1 MNRRQ
6 FLLSAGMSLAML
18 SVFSPSLL
26 ARQAKGE
33 ISGKVI
39 SRDTDK
45 PVVDATVV
53 ARNNGTGKEVEV
65 STGADGKFRF
75 TGLRAGTYLIG
86 VQAAGFESRRL
97 NTMITLAADEVVTL
111 KDAIKLLT
119 EQAVSVIR
127 GAVFTEQG
135 LSLALAKVVIERIG
149 ADGKSTAGKVG
160 EYMTNTAGEFSF
172 RLPGRNA
179 LYRVTASAD
188 GYRPTSKDIDVQKNE
203 RRNIALTLVSKD
215 KPEKPEP
222 EKPKE

>member
-149 ADGKSTAGKVG
+149 ADGKSTAG
-160 EYMTNTAGEFSF
+160 
-172 RLPGRNA
+172 
-179 LYRVTASAD
+179 
-188 GYRPTSKDIDVQKNE
+188 
-203 RRNIALTLVSKD
+203 
-215 KPEKPEP
+215 
-222 EKPKE
+222 